1 MISQSFIQELLDRVD
16 IVDVIER
23 HIPLKKAGA
32 NYIACC
38 PFHSEKTP
46 SFTVSQ
52 TKQFYHCFG
61 CSEHGNALGFL
72 IEYNGLSFLEAVT
85 DLAARVGMQ
94 VPAQQSE
101 SRTAAAESEPGVGD
115 AGEKTY
121 PHESESVSKKL
132 IEVMAVAAR
141 FYRLQLR
148 HSADAIA
155 YLKKRGITGP
165 TAGHFA
171 IGYAPEGWRN
181 LEGEFV
187 DHTEKA
193 QQALLVKAGL
203 MIENDGKCYD
213 RFRDRIMFPIVNLK
227 GVIVGF
233 GGRVLEH
240 GEPKYLNSPET
251 PLFQKGRELYNLFAA
266 RRAIRQSGRVL
277 VVEGYM
283 DVVALYQY
291 GIEYAVAALGTATTP
306 YHIQKLLRQTDNV
319 VFCFDGDSAGKKA
332 AWRALEASLSQLM
345 DGKNVSF
352 LFLPEGEDPDSY
364 VRNFGKEAF
373 EQLLGQTLP
382 LSVFLFRELSAR
394 VDLKT
399 SEGRAKLVQDARPLL
414 AQVAAAG
421 LALMLLKRL
430 AEISGLSQN
439 ELEDLLKIRRISASP
454 ARGPARGRTPRPQPP
469 SPYQWLIQVL
479 LYDANYV
486 EKLDRKLLA
495 YDHDYTEEVAAL
507 RALVE
512 FIDTNPHVRKST
524 AMPSIIA
531 YFRGST
537 HRVLLEKA
545 GSKTLGWDSGIDIEA
560 EFTGAMARLSDMH
573 RKRRMSMLHGKS
585 LNALTPEEKQE
596 LQRMAY

>member
-16 IVDVIER
+16 IVDVIDR

-32 NYIACC
+32 NYTACC

-46 SFTVSQ
+46 SFTVSP

-61 CSEHGNALGFL
+61 CSAHGNAIGFL
-72 IEYNGLSFLEAVT
+72 IEYNGLTFLEAVA

-94 VPAQQSE
+94 VPPPQSG
-101 SRTAAAESEPGVGD
+101 SHSTTAESEPGLGE
-115 AGEKTY
+115 AGGE
-121 PHESESVSKKL
+121 PHHNDSESVSKQL
-132 IEVMAVAAR
+132 IEVTHDAAR
-141 FYRLQLR
+141 FYRQQLR
-148 HSADAIA
+148 HSDSAIA
-155 YLKKRGITGP
+155 YLKMRGITGA

-171 IGYAPEGWRN
+171 IGYAPTGWHN
-181 LEGEFV
+181 LEGAFGAQAG
-187 DHTEKA
+187 KA
-193 QQALLVKAGL
+193 RQALLAKAGL
-203 MIENDGKCYD
+203 VIENADGKYYD

-266 RRAIRQSGRVL
+266 RRAIRQAGRVL

-283 DVVALYQY
+283 DVVALYQH

-319 VFCFDGDSAGKKA
+319 VFCFDGDAAGKKA
-332 AWRALEASLSQLM
+332 AWRALEASLAQLK
-345 DGKNVSF
+345 DGKNISF

-364 VRNFGKEAF
+364 VGKFGREAF
-373 EQLLGQTLP
+373 EELLEQTLP

-414 AQVAAAG
+414 AQVAAPG

-430 AEISGLSQN
+430 AELSGLSQN
-439 ELEDLLKIRRISASP
+439 EVEGLLKIRRVSASP
-454 ARGPARGRTPRPQPP
+454 SRGRATRPQPA
-469 SPYQWLIQVL
+469 SPYQWLMQVL
-479 LYDANYV
+479 LYEPNYI
-486 EKLDRKLLA
+486 EKLDRELLA
-495 YDHDYTEEVAAL
+495 HDHE
-507 RALVE
+507 
-512 FIDTNPHVRKST
+512 
-524 AMPSIIA
+524 
-531 YFRGST
+531 
-537 HRVLLEKA
+537 
-545 GSKTLGWDSGIDIEA
+545 
-560 EFTGAMARLSDMH
+560 
-573 RKRRMSMLHGKS
+573 
-585 LNALTPEEKQE
+585 
-596 LQRMAY
+596 